1 MQYHLNQISAM
12 SYIQKLG
19 IIVLAGDNIKF
30 INLQKEK
37 VQQEIKTEKFLRIFQ
52 LVYNEQDNN
61 LYQFNQNKTIFRY
74 RLKGK
79 MFILDKQFKLE
90 YVFYPTLATVTHDNQ
105 TIIIAGMDTNLI
117 VIYNMINECQFMI
130 ELPNPELQ
138 NYCLLYNN
146 KNRCIL
152 TQSCLINVENKKVIR
167 SINTIYQ
174 KIKGWSKCGNF
185 YSMQDKQKIFIT
197 SSFKQKILR
206 IISDNNFIP
215 YQIFSETGKYY
226 CFQRSQNKIE
236 FYDISTG
243 ISHFIIE
250 KNLLNCNNLQFHE
263 NDQVFSAIV
272 NDKSIYIW
280 NMNQII

>member
-19 IIVLAGDNIKF
+19 IIVVAGDNIKL

-74 RLKGK
+74 RLKGR
-79 MFILDKQFKLE
+79 MFILDKQFKLQYE
-90 YVFYPTLATVTHDNQ
+90 FYPTLATVTHDNQ

-117 VIYNMINECQFMI
+117 VFYNMINDCQFMI

-174 KIKGWSKCGNF
+174 KIKGWSRCGHF
-185 YSMQDKQKIFIT
+185 YSKQDKQKIFIT

-206 IISDNNFIP
+206 IISDDNFIP

-226 CFQRSQNKIE
+226 CLQRSQNKIE
-236 FYDISTG
+236 LYDISTG

-250 KNLLNCNNLQFHE
+250 KNLQNCTNLQFHE

-280 NMNQII
+280 YMNQII